1 MTLLTQQF
9 TENQQV
15 QTFSYIN
22 WHSHSPIQW
31 EKTTANVLIQW
42 AVKICSNEKFLDEGL
57 DTIKRNLFEVNN
69 YPRKIV
75 QNIIQVSEYP

>member
-9 TENQQV
+9 TENQQI

-31 EKTTANVLIQW
+31 KKTANVLIQW

-57 DTIKRNLFEVNN
+57 DTIKHNLCEVKN

-75 QNIIQVSEYP
+75 QNIIKVSEYP